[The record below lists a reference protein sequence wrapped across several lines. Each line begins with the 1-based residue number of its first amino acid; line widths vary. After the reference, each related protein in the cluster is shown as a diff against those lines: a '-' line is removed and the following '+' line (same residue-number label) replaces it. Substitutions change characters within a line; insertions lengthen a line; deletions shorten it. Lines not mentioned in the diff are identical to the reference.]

1 MKSSLIFTLAA
12 LLVVLMSNVYVGRAE
27 EEPFGKITKLW
38 EVQNM
43 QEVTGHIEVDTSH
56 QQFVNKRTATQLDI
70 RNLSD
75 GSVKKVLNMPNG
87 IDGLEFIDDNKLLVI
102 YTGYFWDS
110 PRYEFY
116 NTETWELSETKFI
129 ADKEKYGYM
138 TRDRSMI
145 ITGKLVDDMYPVLI
159 FYDYQTLELI
169 DTLYCEMGQPYGY
182 PPKIPEF
189 KLSPDN
195 KRIIT
200 EQYYAKWQILPNA
213 TVYNVYDLNT
223 KKRLIRKAITS
234 PTEFNISNDWK
245 NMYVCDF
252 ESEYGHGLLLT
263 KISLE
268 TNEEIENHFFKGIS
282 NTTGF
287 ISENNKYLILNGYQ
301 KFIVI
306 DLSSFGI
313 VDNNGLPEWQ
323 QTGGIDYL
331 DNNYMFFLKKY
342 SIKCYSTHDSFLTDV
357 NNTDGDQISTLYPN
371 PTNNSVI
378 LQVSEP
384 ISKLFLM
391 TDLTGR
397 DIPIMERLRIFDTSV
412 EIDMNGLKTGT
423 YFLQVTDNKTS
434 LTYKIIKN

>member
-1 MKSSLIFTLAA
+1 MLKTLLSLAA
-12 LLVVLMSNVYVGRAE
+12 LVVVLMSNLNVGRAE

-75 GSVKKVLNMPNG
+75 GSVKKVLDMPNG

-129 ADKEKYGYM
+129 TDKEKYGFM
-138 TRDRSMI
+138 TSDRSMI

-223 KKRLIRKAITS
+223 KKRLFRKAITS

-245 NMYVCDF
+245 NMYISDYD
-252 ESEYGHGLLLT
+252 SEYGFGLLLT
-263 KISLE
+263 KINLE
-268 TNEEIENHFFKGIS
+268 SYQEESSHFYPSISKTN
-282 NTTGF
+282 GF
-287 ISENNKYLILNGYQ
+287 ISENNKYLILNTSNDYSTISL
-301 KFIVI
+301 KTDEII
-306 DLSSFGI
+306 KD
-313 VDNNGLPEWQ
+313 DGLPERF
-323 QTGGIDYL
+323 GLGDIDFL
-331 DNNYMFFLKKY
+331 NYGKLFFITNYEIVCFNTSESQLT
-342 SIKCYSTHDSFLTDV
+342 SIEINFEGK
-357 NNTDGDQISTLYPN
+357 ISTLYPN
-371 PTNNSVI
+371 PTGSFINLKLPDNINPKSWEIIDMRCIV
-378 LQVSEP
+378 LLKNMSS
-384 ISKLFLM
+384 ISN
-391 TDLTGR
+391 D
-397 DIPIMERLRIFDTSV
+397 LRIDITQLAPEPYILRIST
-412 EIDMNGLKTGT
+412 DKTV
-423 YFLQVTDNKTS
+423 LN
-434 LTYKIIKN
+434 YKIIKQ